1 MTRMRMKKPKRKIT
15 LEEDKVEM
23 ELRRKRV

>member
-1 MTRMRMKKPKRKIT
+1 MKKPKRKIT